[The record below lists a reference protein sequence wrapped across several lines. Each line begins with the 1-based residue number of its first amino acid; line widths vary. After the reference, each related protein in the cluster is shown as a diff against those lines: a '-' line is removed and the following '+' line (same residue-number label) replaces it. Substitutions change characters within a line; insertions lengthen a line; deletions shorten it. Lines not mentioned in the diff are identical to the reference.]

1 MGGSAGSR
9 RSVAQLVEHRSPTG
23 GRRFEPCPSCQLK
36 AQRLADSHH
45 VWGQPFATNVSR
57 PRVRHKFIPSGFP
70 VDFQLKGTSIAS
82 AKNGFITY
90 DLNARNYDL
99 VVSRATQATPFYLF
113 LVCFHSGI
121 DSWLMLE
128 GERLILSASAYW
140 WREASGPTKNATAVR
155 LQIPTSSRL
164 TTEAMLDLLDASKR
178 RFVLQ

>member
-1 MGGSAGSR
+1 MALPPEHLLDELATAYIQAVVAAAGGTMA
-9 RSVAQLVEHRSPTG
+9 
-23 GRRFEPCPSCQLK
+23 
-36 AQRLADSHH
+36 
-45 VWGQPFATNVSR
+45 VSR
-57 PRVRHKFIPSGFP
+57 LDYGIDGTIRQIVRASKKESTQHKFIPSGFP

-99 VVSRATQATPFYLF
+99 IVSRATQATPFYLF